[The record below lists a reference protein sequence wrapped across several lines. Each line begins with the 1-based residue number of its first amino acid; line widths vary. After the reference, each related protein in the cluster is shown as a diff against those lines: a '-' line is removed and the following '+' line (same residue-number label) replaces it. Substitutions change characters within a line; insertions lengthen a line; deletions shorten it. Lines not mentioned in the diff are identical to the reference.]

1 MPSTFLA
8 SLIREE
14 MAILSYI
21 STLWFSPFMNFVL
34 MHFLDCIFKLFD
46 FSVTTTTPHKS
57 CLKDFVVRSV
67 TIWTFVHLNPF
78 FDKKKEYKAQWN
90 FSEDRIK
97 RGYDI
102 DDEDIHTDVL
112 GSYTGTPYDDS
123 RPIQDADD
131 L

>member
-1 MPSTFLA
+1 MFDRFLYFGIA
-8 SLIREE
+8 GGKYNNNLSERSIE
-14 MAILSYI
+14 MS
-21 STLWFSPFMNFVL
+21 FN
-34 MHFLDCIFKLFD
+34 
-46 FSVTTTTPHKS
+46 
-57 CLKDFVVRSV
+57 
-67 TIWTFVHLNPF
+67 F
-78 FDKKKEYKAQWN
+78 FDKKKEYKAQWK

-102 DDEDIHTDVL
+102 DDEEIHTDVL